1 MAKIHSFLGQMP
13 FRLVAALYAVS
24 HLSAQE
30 FPPTTASPAPKRQ
43 TVRELHDLAYVT
55 DGDANQRL
63 DLLVP
68 PPPDGGT
75 SPLPLI
81 VWIHGGGWEQGSYH
95 QNPARAMAARGY
107 AVASIGYRLS
117 SQAKY
122 PAQIEDCKAAVRW
135 MRAHAA
141 EYGIDPGR
149 IGVWGA
155 SAGGHLAALL
165 GTTAREKR
173 FEVGENLD
181 QSSAVRCVIDSF
193 GPSDFL
199 HWGDPPAPASYDTAN
214 TPLARL
220 LGGKVADH
228 EELARLA
235 SPVSFVDKD
244 SAPFLILH
252 GEKDPIVPV
261 QQSVVLDAAL
271 RKAGVESTLVIVPG
285 GGHGGAAF
293 NDAGYLRQMA
303 GFMDAH
309 LLKTDAKAH

>member
-1 MAKIHSFLGQMP
+1 MLRFSIH
-13 FRLVAALYAVS
+13 FRRLLLSLAGAVCFMS

-30 FPPTTASPAPKRQ
+30 FTASAVASGPPREP
-43 TVRELHDLAYVT
+43 RELHDLAYVT
-55 DGDANQRL
+55 NGDPNQRL
-63 DLLVP
+63 DLVLP
-68 PPPDGGT
+68 APSGARTAGT
-75 SPLPLI
+75 PLI

-135 MRAHAA
+135 LRAHAA
-141 EYGIDPGR
+141 EYGIDPAR

-165 GTTAREKR
+165 GTTAKEKQ
-173 FEVGENLD
+173 FDVGENLG

-193 GPSDFL
+193 GPADFF
-199 HWGDPPAPASYDTAN
+199 HWGDPPLPASYDTPN
-214 TPLARL
+214 TALARL
-220 LGGKVADH
+220 LGGRLADH

-235 SPVSFVDKD
+235 SPVTFVDKD
-244 SAPFLILH
+244 SAPFLIMH
-252 GEKDPIVPV
+252 GEKDPLVPV

-271 RKAGVESTLVIVPG
+271 RKAGVDSTLVLVPG
-285 GGHGGAAF
+285 GGHGGGMF
-293 NDAGYLRQMA
+293 NDVRYLHQMA
-303 GFMDAH
+303 AFMDAH
-309 LLKTDAKAH
+309 LLDPVGKAR

>member
-1 MAKIHSFLGQMP
+1 MNRFLTSLPRPLFQ
-13 FRLVAALYAVS
+13 LAVACCAMSPLF
-24 HLSAQE
+24 AQQ
-30 FPPTTASPAPKRQ
+30 PPANSASPSPEKRSA
-43 TVRELHDLAYVT
+43 RDLHDLAYVK
-55 DGDANQRL
+55 DGDPNQRL
-63 DLLVP
+63 DLIVP
-68 PPPDGGT
+68 AVAASTDA
-75 SPLPLI
+75 PLPLV

-135 MRAHAA
+135 LRAHAA

-173 FEVGENLD
+173 FDVGENLD
-181 QSSAVRCVIDSF
+181 QSSTVRCVIDSF
-193 GPSDFL
+193 GPADFL
-199 HWGDPPAPASYDTAN
+199 HWGDPPLPASYDTAN
-214 TPLARL
+214 TAVARL
-220 LGGKVADH
+220 LGGKVQER

-244 SAPFLILH
+244 SVPFLIMH
-252 GEKDPIVPV
+252 GEKDPLVPV
-261 QQSVVLDAAL
+261 QQSVALDAAL
-271 RKAGVESTLVIVPG
+271 HKAGVESTLVIIPG

-293 NDAGYLRQMA
+293 NDVKYLRQMA
-303 GFMDAH
+303 EFMDGH
-309 LLKTDAKAH
+309 LLKSAAR